1 MLLAQ
6 RQLLLA
12 MLIVKLLLVML
23 FVKLLLAMLLAML
36 LVMLFVKLLLVKLLL
51 GKLRIPFS
59 TCLFNQR
66 IRIKMLY
73 QSQYSKKK
81 LSVGATVYRIESP
94 AVSVRKV
101 SPG

>member
-6 RQLLLA
+6 CQLLLA
-12 MLIVKLLLVML
+12 MLIVKLLLMML
-23 FVKLLLAMLLAML
+23 FVKLLLAMM

-59 TCLFNQR
+59 TCLFNQQ

-73 QSQYSKKK
+73 QSQFSTKNSPWA
-81 LSVGATVYRIESP
+81 LNRIESP

-101 SPG
+101 SPV